1 MADDLYIVLPPLL
14 ILAGIAGV
22 VVPVLPGMLLVVSG
36 MFVWALGESSVLG
49 WVLLGLAVL
58 VAAVGAILQYLVPGK
73 RMRDQ
78 GVRNSTIAL
87 AVVLAVVGFFVVP
100 VIGAVLGF
108 VGGIW
113 LVESGRGAGRAE
125 AWTRTKHAVVGVLQ
139 GWGIELAAAL
149 VIGGLY
155 VVGLLVT

>member
-1 MADDLYIVLPPLL
+1 MAEDLYIVLPPLL

-22 VVPVLPGMLLVVSG
+22 VVPVLPDMLLVVAG
-36 MFVWALGESSVLG
+36 MFVWALGENSTTG
-49 WVLLGLAVL
+49 WVLFGLAVL
-58 VAAVGAILQYLVPGK
+58 VAGAGAVLQYLVPGR

-78 GVRNSTIAL
+78 GVRSTTIAL
-87 AVVLAVVGFFVVP
+87 AVVLAVVGFFAIP
-100 VIGAVLGF
+100 VIGAVVGF

-113 LVESGRGAGRAE
+113 LVESGRGASRSE
-125 AWTRTKHAVVGVLQ
+125 AWARTKHAVVAVLQ

-149 VIGGLY
+149 VVGGLY